1 MGVQAV
7 ASAMSSGSTSRPILA
22 PGNGALAALDAVVVI
37 AVLIAGELQHGVDP
51 IGDPVRVVG
60 TLAPFLAGWVLFAAV
75 AGLYARTDRP
85 FVAELRLLAV
95 TWFAA
100 ANVGLVLRSSPWL
113 HGGVTWPFGVVVTG
127 TVLVVLLVWRIG
139 VEALTRG

>member
-1 MGVQAV
+1 M
-7 ASAMSSGSTSRPILA
+7 ASAMSSGSTSPPILA
-22 PGNGALAALDAVVVI
+22 PGNGTLAALDAVVVI
-37 AVLIAGELQHGVDP
+37 AVLIAGELQHGFDP

-60 TLAPFLAGWVLFAAV
+60 TLAPFLAGWLVFAAV
-75 AGLYARTDRP
+75 AGLYARTDRSLG
-85 FVAELRLLAV
+85 ADLRLLVV
-95 TWFAA
+95 TWVAG
-100 ANVGLVLRSSPWL
+100 ANVGLVLRSSPWF

>member
-1 MGVQAV
+1 
-7 ASAMSSGSTSRPILA
+7 MSFESTSRQVFA
-22 PGNGALAALDAVVVI
+22 PGNASLAVLDAVMVI
-37 AVLIAGELQHGVDP
+37 AVLIAGEVQHGVDP
-51 IGDPVRVVG
+51 VGDPLRVVG
-60 TLAPFLAGWVLFAAV
+60 TLVPFLAGWVLFAGV
-75 AGLYARTDRP
+75 AGLYARTDRS
-85 FVAELRLLAV
+85 FVAELRLLVV

-139 VEALTRG
+139 YVALTRE